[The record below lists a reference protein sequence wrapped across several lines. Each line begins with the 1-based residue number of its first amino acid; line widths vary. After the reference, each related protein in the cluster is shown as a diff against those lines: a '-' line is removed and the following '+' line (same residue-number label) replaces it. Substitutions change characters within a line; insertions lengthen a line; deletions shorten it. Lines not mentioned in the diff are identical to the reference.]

1 MRKFTIICMGIFL
14 MLWGLNTAAFASDL
28 NHSKRPKVGNVL
40 TANAG
45 LKNYEDSVG
54 DEIKLRMVVDKV
66 TTSSGESYDAQF
78 HAEGKPL
85 ENVKV
90 VRVKT
95 PKGKNMVLKNP
106 LGLSYMEIEAYDM
119 SIGDFQKKFPEG
131 KYQISLSPKKYGNST
146 FDMAYDFPPTP
157 VVTNP
162 AAGATD
168 VSLTPTFE
176 WESLAD
182 DDING
187 FLLILTTQD
196 SAENSLELIMFLP
209 KETTSFSVP
218 EGFLEADTEYE
229 LDVVARKTFGENAYI
244 TSVRCIFFTTASAPL
259 L

>member
-1 MRKFTIICMGIFL
+1 MNNGK
-14 MLWGLNTAAFASDL
+14 
-28 NHSKRPKVGNVL
+28 KPKIGNIL
-40 TANAG
+40 LANA
-45 LKNYEDSVG
+45 KSVNYEDVEE

-66 TTSSGESYDAQF
+66 TTSSGEYYDAQF

-85 ENVKV
+85 ENVKM
-90 VRVKT
+90 VRIKT
-95 PKGKNMVLKNP
+95 PKSKNIIVKNP
-106 LGLSYMEIEAYDM
+106 VGLSYVEIEAYNM
-119 SIGDFQKKFPEG
+119 SIGNFQKKFPEG
-131 KYQISLSPKKYGNST
+131 KYQMSLSPKKYGDATT
-146 FDMAYDFPPTP
+146 FDMTYDFPPTP
-157 VVTNP
+157 VVTSP
-162 AAGATD
+162 ASDATD

-196 SAENSLELIMFLP
+196 SSENSLELIRFLP

-218 EGFLEADTEYE
+218 EGFLEAGTKYE
-229 LDVVARKTFGENAYI
+229 LDVAARKTFGENAFM